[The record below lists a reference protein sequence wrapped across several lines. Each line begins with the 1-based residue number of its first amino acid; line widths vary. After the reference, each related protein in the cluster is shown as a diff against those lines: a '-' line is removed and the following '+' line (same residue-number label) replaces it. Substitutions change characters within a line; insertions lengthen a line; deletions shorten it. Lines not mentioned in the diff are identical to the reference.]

1 MELNNNKDFGFI
13 IQKAVCCGLT
23 GMLLDKYLINQF
35 CKKALKGPIKIPGFD
50 IEKDNI
56 SFKFGGALALG
67 VLVGEP
73 IGAQLYKYR
82 DPDPHKDFGI
92 TIAESAI
99 DVTMATIFYTGYKAL
114 VNKKTP
120 EIADLKMWFV
130 LWYPLLSGTAANA
143 FLMKLENR

>member
-35 CKKALKGPIKIPGFD
+35 CKKALKGPIDIPGF
-50 IEKDNI
+50 NI
-56 SFKFGGALALG
+56 NSTLPRFGGALALG
-67 VLVGEP
+67 VLFGEP

-92 TIAESAI
+92 HRLW
-99 DVTMATIFYTGYKAL
+99 TGITT
-114 VNKKTP
+114 KKTSCNGS
-120 EIADLKMWFV
+120 K
-130 LWYPLLSGTAANA
+130 
-143 FLMKLENR
+143 